1 MVNKKDQDKSAK
13 NLSLE
18 KSLKAEIERILI
30 SPPEQILPKFIQKRF
45 KELKIEYMMDVIHL
59 TIIDIADD
67 ILRSHDIHPG
77 YKKMLTLSPEEIKV
91 ISFAID
97 GDPYEAIWPELLN
110 TKYVLE
116 ETERALKKTSNRAP
130 YPGFIYGLV
139 GWLIKALDP
148 FYPISEAVREREEGW
163 RRALNQ
169 DIEEGKPRQSD
180 IPFRNQ
186 LSRWPFTHTHK
197 EGPC

>member
-1 MVNKKDQDKSAK
+1 
-13 NLSLE
+13 
-18 KSLKAEIERILI
+18 
-30 SPPEQILPKFIQKRF
+30 
-45 KELKIEYMMDVIHL
+45 MMDVIHL
-59 TIIDIADD
+59 TIIDITDD

-130 YPGFIYGLV
+130 YSWIYIWASGMV
-139 GWLIKALDP
+139 D
-148 FYPISEAVREREEGW
+148 
-163 RRALNQ
+163 
-169 DIEEGKPRQSD
+169 
-180 IPFRNQ
+180 
-186 LSRWPFTHTHK
+186 
-197 EGPC
+197 